1 MSWRIAFVLAI
12 ALAAGAAPQSPDPAR
27 ALTGDEQA
35 LGFERTP
42 PRLSLTDGA
51 ISFFRAGSE
60 EWTPAQINTP
70 LASGDLLYAD
80 EGSNFEVQVGPQAF
94 VRGGEKAELG
104 LTTLEPD
111 FLQLR
116 ITAGTVAL
124 DLRMLSPGQTFEL
137 DTPNAAFK
145 VEQPG
150 FYRIAVGDDV
160 TAFTTRRGGL
170 ASATVATG
178 ETVQIAANEQLQ
190 VHGTLQPQVET
201 YAAPDLD
208 SWDRWNYARS
218 EPREGVTSQSASYLP
233 ADVYGAQDLDRYGDW
248 QMAPTYGPVWY
259 ARGVG
264 PGWVPYSNG
273 RWISDPYYGWTWVDA
288 APWGWAPFHYGR
300 WVYVGGRWGWCPGP
314 RVHAYYAP
322 ALVAFYG
329 SPAIS
334 LSYGAPSVGWV
345 ALGWGEPIYPWWGPT
360 WFQAQPYWIGWG
372 GSHHHGWDDHDDHHG
387 HGGDGH
393 GGDGHGGGG
402 DGHQGGGG
410 GGWAQERQRWTNH
423 GGRYVYDNSR
433 VKGAIVSVDRD
444 RFGRPDAS
452 KDFRRAKSEQ
462 LEPMRDVAKA
472 LPDTRQRLDDRN
484 ARRARPDSDR
494 PAARF
499 DRNRPGTSR
508 GFAPPGSNDAT
519 QLDTPTGRGEM
530 RPGAA
535 RHSDRPNVERSH
547 QPTAPRQPATPR
559 TDGNVRRNPPG
570 FTGDPATA
578 TRPPAPPRAPRDH
591 QVAPGAN
598 RPADH
603 PSPPRAASRPDRP
616 RDLMPDRTRAARPD
630 RATPPPR
637 ADVPRAPRVE
647 APRAPRVEAPHVSG
661 PPAVH
666 SAPPQSGGRPD
677 ARGSVSGHGAP
688 PSGHAGAARGNGGG
702 NAAAH
707 GSDGGINGLGNDGAG
722 GRGR

>member
-12 ALAAGAAPQSPDPAR
+12 ALAAGAAPQSPGAAR
-27 ALTGDEQA
+27 ALTADEQT

-60 EWTPAQINTP
+60 EWTPAEINTP
-70 LASGDLLYAD
+70 LAAGDLLYAD
-80 EGSNFEVQVGPQAF
+80 EGSNFELQVGPRTF
-94 VRGGEKAELG
+94 VRAGEKAELG

-124 DLRMLSPGQTFEL
+124 DLRTLSPGQSFEL

-145 VEQPG
+145 IEQPG
-150 FYRIAVGDDV
+150 FYRIAIGDDV

-190 VHGTLQPQVET
+190 VHGTLQPEVQT

-218 EPREGVTSQSASYLP
+218 EPREGVGSQSASYVP

-248 QMAPTYGPVWY
+248 QVEPTYGPVWY

-300 WVYVGGRWGWCPGP
+300 WVYIGGRWGWCPGP

-329 SPAIS
+329 SPPVS
-334 LSYGAPSVGWV
+334 LGYASYGAPSVGWV
-345 ALGWGEPIYPWWGPT
+345 ALGWGEPVYPWWGPT
-360 WFQAQPYWIGWG
+360 WFRAQPYWIGWG
-372 GSHHHGWDDHDDHHG
+372 GSHHHWDDHDDHHG
-387 HGGDGH
+387 HDGH

-402 DGHQGGGG
+402 GDGHQGG

-444 RFGRPDAS
+444 HFGRPDGS
-452 KDFRRAKSEQ
+452 RDFRRAKSEE
-462 LEPMRDVAKA
+462 LEPLRDVASA
-472 LPDTRQRLDDRN
+472 LPDTHQ
-484 ARRARPDSDR
+484 RPDGRDSQRTRRDADR

-499 DRNRPGTSR
+499 DRDRPGTATSR
-508 GFAPPGSNDAT
+508 GFAPPTSRDAT
-519 QLDTPTGRGEM
+519 QLDTPTGRGDM

-535 RHSDRPNVERSH
+535 RHSDRPNLDRGH
-547 QPTAPRQPATPR
+547 LPATPR
-559 TDGNVRRNPPG
+559 TDANVRRNPPG
-570 FTGDPATA
+570 FTGDQATA
-578 TRPPAPPRAPRDH
+578 TRPPAPPRAPRDR
-591 QVAPGAN
+591 QVAPG
-598 RPADH
+598 ADH
-603 PSPPRAASRPDRP
+603 PSPPRASSRPDRP
-616 RDLMPDRTRAARPD
+616 RDLMPDRTRAPRPD
-630 RATPPPR
+630 RAAP
-637 ADVPRAPRVE
+637 APRV
-647 APRAPRVEAPHVSG
+647 APRAPRVEAPHVNG

-666 SAPPQSGGRPD
+666 AAPPQSGGRSD
-677 ARGSVSGHGAP
+677 ARGMSGQGGHGAP
-688 PSGHAGAARGNGGG
+688 TGHAGAARGDGGAHAPGHAGGG
-702 NAAAH
+702 P
-707 GSDGGINGLGNDGAG
+707 GGGINGLGDGGGGFGG
-722 GRGR
+722 GRGAR